1 MKTLMLFTVCLM
13 SSAVSAATE
22 YEQEYVHLGEVEPGK
37 RLPEGE
43 NYHALPDWNNLP
55 EAHFGEAVKKGYT
68 LFTDTQSL
76 KEQGVSKG
84 GLNCVN
90 CHLNAGRLAG
100 GAPLWA
106 AYVAYPAYRSKNDRV
121 NTFEDRLQGCF
132 RYSMNGGD
140 KVPALDSDEIRA
152 LTAYSYWL
160 ATNAPVNS
168 QLPGRGYFSADKPAQ
183 APDFARGKAVY
194 QEQCAFCHAQ
204 NGEGRKAEGRY
215 VFPPLWGE
223 DSYNWGAG
231 MHQINTAA
239 AFIKTNMPLGMGNTL
254 TDQQAWD
261 VALYIN
267 SQNRPQD
274 PRFTG
279 NVKET
284 AEKYHAHQGM
294 YGKPS
299 PADKHILGDPAQQP
313 K

>member
-1 MKTLMLFTVCLM
+1 MKTFNVFTLCLL
-13 SSAVSAATE
+13 STAVSAATE
-22 YEQEYVHLGEVEPGK
+22 FEQEYRHLGEIEAGQ
-37 RLPEGE
+37 RLPDGE
-43 NYHALPDWNNLP
+43 SYHATPDWNNLP
-55 EAHFGEAVKKGYT
+55 EAHFGDVVKQGYQV
-68 LFTDTQSL
+68 FTNTQAL
-76 KEQGVSKG
+76 KSQGVIKG

-100 GAPLWA
+100 SAPLWA
-106 AYVAYPAYRSKNDRV
+106 AYVAYPAYRSKNQRV
-121 NTFEDRLQGCF
+121 NNYEDRLQGCF

-168 QLPGRGYFSADKPAQ
+168 QLPGRGFFSVEKPKE
-183 APDFARGKAVY
+183 APDYGRGEAVY
-194 QEQCAFCHAQ
+194 QEKCAFCHAE
-204 NGEGRKAEGRY
+204 NGEGRKAADRY

-239 AFIKTNMPLGMGNTL
+239 AFIKANMPLGMGNTL
-254 TDQQAWD
+254 TDQEAWD
-261 VALYIN
+261 VAMYID
-267 SQNRPQD
+267 SQDRPQD

-284 AEKYHAHQGM
+284 AEKYHSHQGM

-299 PADKHILGDPAQQP
+299 PADQHVLGEPS
-313 K
+313 KK